1 MLGCDATSLE
11 VVQLDQINL
20 GSGVFIA
27 DGDDGHLVAHPA
39 HMLRIVRRVQ
49 EDGGKEAAAKRHIQ
63 ICVLL
68 LHPVIRVAADQM
80 ETVGGSSQL
89 QFMKNKG
96 IVGIR
101 QITDQDQ
108 NGMLCAFPAALAA
121 LGLGIVQLPGR
132 GKDPLGGL
140 QRDGPAAF
148 LIQHKRNG
156 GLRYAGQPGNIGHG
170 RFSLFHGCCSLLCG
184 MIYGNCLYHNR
195 YDQKCKYLLI
205 IFSKRKN

>member
-140 QRDGPAAF
+140 CLSDSTQE
-148 LIQHKRNG
+148 KRWTAI
-156 GLRYAGQPGNIGHG
+156 RRTAGQYRPWSV
-170 RFSLFHGCCSLLCG
+170 FPVSWMLLTP
-184 MIYGNCLYHNR
+184 LRHDLR
-195 YDQKCKYLLI
+195 ELPL
-205 IFSKRKN
+205 S